1 MADNTGFIDPLANI
15 INKARDTFGAPEEE
29 PTQSQQEPMMTPQ
42 VHVPEPTVSR
52 ISPPIEDDDDD
63 EYGLNDFKKEIEEEG
78 RNLEAQKRAE
88 QQAILED
95 RHANDKPKTVMP
107 PRSLDP
113 AFQEDAIMHQANHLA
128 VVTGMI
134 EQVKAKYHLHG
145 GIIPERLQQV
155 EGDLMG
161 IYYNTGD
168 KITSEFEQIIL
179 RNWQHIDPESGSV
192 YTDQNAAADAAN
204 VTRPTPQYE
213 KPATININVAP
224 GQPVTV
230 NIPEEVAHELT
241 RTNVVNVH
249 VREVTE
255 EDMRAVTV
263 IENPPTDA
271 NIIQPYESSLCDVP
285 VTLPLS
291 GYRCVVRPVNWFE
304 TIDLAAP
311 SSNSKVDFQMQRWS
325 IIYHHIKNV
334 SIGPFAD
341 FDDFLKKTKF
351 ADMSFLE
358 WAVLTATADE
368 EEPLDIVCGNPKCQ
382 RRHTFKYSPRNIIH
396 LNEERLPKNYR
407 QIYDA
412 APGEQALKL
421 FTEINTKRTRYK
433 LPNSGVI
440 VEINEPSAYEYITK
454 KLPLMIQKYT
464 EKRPDD
470 PDMNNFNEETLQGDP
485 TLLNFSNKM
494 ACLMRISAIN
504 VPDKT
509 NPNREYRFTNWDDIE
524 RQIDNINILQ
534 DSMLI
539 MKLAL
544 DSREMAEPAEFYISG
559 VKCPY
564 CGYEANH
571 IPIDNITNTLL
582 FRVSRRLG
590 DMEVNL
596 IKLD

>member
-1 MADNTGFIDPLANI
+1 M
-15 INKARDTFGAPEEE
+15 
-29 PTQSQQEPMMTPQ
+29 
-42 VHVPEPTVSR
+42 
-52 ISPPIEDDDDD
+52 
-63 EYGLNDFKKEIEEEG
+63 
-78 RNLEAQKRAE
+78 
-88 QQAILED
+88 
-95 RHANDKPKTVMP
+95 
-107 PRSLDP
+107 
-113 AFQEDAIMHQANHLA
+113 
-128 VVTGMI
+128 
-134 EQVKAKYHLHG
+134 
-145 GIIPERLQQV
+145 
-155 EGDLMG
+155 
-161 IYYNTGD
+161 
-168 KITSEFEQIIL
+168 
-179 RNWQHIDPESGSV
+179 
-192 YTDQNAAADAAN
+192 
-204 VTRPTPQYE
+204 
-213 KPATININVAP
+213 
-224 GQPVTV
+224 
-230 NIPEEVAHELT
+230 
-241 RTNVVNVH
+241 
-249 VREVTE
+249 
-255 EDMRAVTV
+255 
-263 IENPPTDA
+263 
-271 NIIQPYESSLCDVP
+271 
-285 VTLPLS
+285 
-291 GYRCVVRPVNWFE
+291 
-304 TIDLAAP
+304 
-311 SSNSKVDFQMQRWS
+311 S
-325 IIYHHIKNV
+325 I
-334 SIGPFAD
+334 
-341 FDDFLKKTKF
+341 
-351 ADMSFLE
+351 LE

-382 RRHTFKYSPRNIIH
+382 RRHTFKYSPRSIIH

-454 KLPLMIQKYT
+454 KLPLMIEKYT